1 MGDNLLDSV
10 VLKKSLVLDS
20 HDIKE
25 LKTVIDRIAKV
36 GDYNPF
42 VESSWNDHVGMVAFV
57 NNHRYP
63 YVPGEEK
70 CKWHKWKWKKEEG
83 KMPLSE
89 LFTFLTNKSPVPIKW
104 GQGQDIPEQISI
116 QEDEDFDLFIS
127 RFYTDTL
134 FTKER
139 IDHNVEGYSGEDS
152 EECYEES
159 SKWNHKLLLLYVM
172 DAAEAK
178 NKEEFLTKYKKTDED
193 RIEEEIYIPDSD
205 SFYFSVYKLI
215 NHKWY
220 LCSFV
225 VNNL

>member
-1 MGDNLLDSV
+1 MNSV
-10 VLKKSLVLDS
+10 NKYSIS
-20 HDIKE
+20 
-25 LKTVIDRIAKV
+25 
-36 GDYNPF
+36 G
-42 VESSWNDHVGMVAFV
+42 GAFV
-57 NNHRYP
+57 LLLCLLVCACVTDKTDDKTETQEVTGFKAHNN
-63 YVPGEEK
+63 
-70 CKWHKWKWKKEEG
+70 
-83 KMPLSE
+83 
-89 LFTFLTNKSPVPIKW
+89 
-104 GQGQDIPEQISI
+104 I

-139 IDHNVEGYSGEDS
+139 IYHNVEGYSGEDS

-159 SKWNHKLLLLYVM
+159 SKWNNKLLLLYVM

-205 SFYFSVYKLI
+205 CFYFSVYKLI